1 MPSEVILTVENLSL
15 QLGSKV
21 IFAELNLGVHNGD
34 KIGIVGINGS
44 GKSTLLRLLAGNLEP
59 TTGTIVKRRDLT
71 LGWLPQNEPL
81 PAEETILQ
89 YVLNQNL
96 SRTSVPEE
104 HRYKAMLSL
113 LNLSDWNKPLSLLS
127 GGERRKAGLAKV
139 LAREPDLILLD
150 EPTNHLDLDTI
161 EWLQD
166 YLTKS
171 RKTLL
176 FVSHDRYFLDAVS
189 NRILE
194 IEHSHCYITEGN
206 YTDYVEQKLIRL
218 TDQKRKEI
226 RRQAQL
232 KKELDWLKRGAKA
245 RTSKPKDHINRVQ
258 KLISQSY
265 LISKPELKI
274 SFLMERQGKTIL
286 ELHNIS
292 KSFEGK
298 LLFQNLEHI
307 FQAGE
312 KIGII
317 GPNGCGKTTLLK
329 IIAGEIKPDTGTVKV
344 GVNTRFSFFSQEEEN
359 YNPDLSVFE
368 YLTQYSEVI
377 QTQSGL
383 KLTAKEMLKRFL
395 FDDKMQQQKL
405 ASLSGGELRR
415 LFLLKSLMFG
425 ANFIILDEPT
435 NDLDIQ
441 TLEILED
448 YLDDFKGC
456 LLVVSHDRFFLD
468 RCVEQLFVFEKDG
481 IRKFPGSY
489 SDYLLVRNYQKE
501 EKENKK
507 PTLNITPKSQRQSR
521 GISYKEQRELELL
534 TQEIENLETQIKH
547 LEDSLNSTPT
557 LTHLD
562 YLRISEELES
572 LNMLYQQKLQRW
584 FDLSEK

>member
-534 TQEIENLETQIKH
+534 TQEIENLETQIKN
-547 LEDSLNSTPT
+547 LEDSLNSTSV

>member
-1 MPSEVILTVENLSL
+1 MSSEVILTVENLSL

-71 LGWLPQNEPL
+71 LGWLPQNEPF
-81 PAEETILQ
+81 PSEETILQ

-534 TQEIENLETQIKH
+534 TQEIENLETQIKN

>member
-329 IIAGEIKPDTGTVKV
+329 IIAGEIKPDTGKVKV

-534 TQEIENLETQIKH
+534 TQEIENLETQIKN
-547 LEDSLNSTPT
+547 LEDSLNSNPT

>member
-71 LGWLPQNEPL
+71 LGWLPQNEPF
-81 PAEETILQ
+81 PSEETILQ

>member
-71 LGWLPQNEPL
+71 LGWLPQNEPF

-150 EPTNHLDLDTI
+150 EPTNHLDLATI

-344 GVNTRFSFFSQEEEN
+344 GVNTRFSFFSQEVEN

-521 GISYKEQRELELL
+521 GKSYKEQRELELL
-534 TQEIENLETQIKH
+534 TQEIENLEVQIKN
-547 LEDSLNSTPT
+547 LEDSLNSSPA

-562 YLRISEELES
+562 YLRISKELEN
-572 LNMLYQQKLQRW
+572 LNKLYQQKLQRW
-584 FDLSEK
+584 FELSEK

>member
-1 MPSEVILTVENLSL
+1 MSSEVILTVENLSL

-71 LGWLPQNEPL
+71 LGWLPQNEPF
-81 PAEETILQ
+81 PSEETILQ

>member
-534 TQEIENLETQIKH
+534 TQEIENLETQIKN

>member
-1 MPSEVILTVENLSL
+1 MSSEVILTVENLSL

-71 LGWLPQNEPL
+71 LGWLPQNEPF

-232 KKELDWLKRGAKA
+232 KKELDWLKRGAQA

-534 TQEIENLETQIKH
+534 TQEIENLETQIKN
-547 LEDSLNSTPT
+547 LEDSLNSNPT

>member
-71 LGWLPQNEPL
+71 LGWLPQNEPF
-81 PAEETILQ
+81 PSEETILQ

-521 GISYKEQRELELL
+521 GKSYKEQRELELL
-534 TQEIENLETQIKH
+534 TQEIENLETQIKN

>member
-1 MPSEVILTVENLSL
+1 MSSEVILTVENLSL

>member
-71 LGWLPQNEPL
+71 LGWLPQNEPF
-81 PAEETILQ
+81 PSEETILQ

-344 GVNTRFSFFSQEEEN
+344 GVNTRFSFFSQEVEN

>member
-96 SRTSVPEE
+96 SRTSFPEE

-176 FVSHDRYFLDAVS
+176 FVSHDRYFLDAAS

-448 YLDDFKGC
+448 YLDEFKGC

-507 PTLNITPKSQRQSR
+507 PTLNITTKSQRQSR
-521 GISYKEQRELELL
+521 GISYKEKRELELL
-534 TQEIENLETQIKH
+534 TQEIENLETQIKN

>member
-1 MPSEVILTVENLSL
+1 
-15 QLGSKV
+15 
-21 IFAELNLGVHNGD
+21 
-34 KIGIVGINGS
+34 
-44 GKSTLLRLLAGNLEP
+44 
-59 TTGTIVKRRDLT
+59 
-71 LGWLPQNEPL
+71 
-81 PAEETILQ
+81 
-89 YVLNQNL
+89 
-96 SRTSVPEE
+96 
-104 HRYKAMLSL
+104 MLSL

-312 KIGII
+312 KIGLV
-317 GPNGCGKTTLLK
+317 GRSGAGKSTL
-329 IIAGEIKPDTGTVKV
+329 
-344 GVNTRFSFFSQEEEN
+344 VNLLLRFYDVDGGAILIDNQNISDVTQE
-359 YNPDLSVFE
+359 
-368 YLTQYSEVI
+368 
-377 QTQSGL
+377 
-383 KLTAKEMLKRFL
+383 
-395 FDDKMQQQKL
+395 
-405 ASLSGGELRR
+405 SLRQ
-415 LFLLKSLMFG
+415 G
-425 ANFIILDEPT
+425 AN
-435 NDLDIQ
+435 
-441 TLEILED
+441 
-448 YLDDFKGC
+448 
-456 LLVVSHDRFFLD
+456 
-468 RCVEQLFVFEKDG
+468 
-481 IRKFPGSY
+481 
-489 SDYLLVRNYQKE
+489 
-501 EKENKK
+501 
-507 PTLNITPKSQRQSR
+507 QRRAQSKR
-521 GISYKEQRELELL
+521 AIYP
-534 TQEIENLETQIKH
+534 
-547 LEDSLNSTPT
+547 DS
-557 LTHLD
+557 
-562 YLRISEELES
+562 E
-572 LNMLYQQKLQRW
+572 
-584 FDLSEK
+584 

>member
-1 MPSEVILTVENLSL
+1 MPSEVILTIENLSL

-21 IFAELNLGVHNGD
+21 IFSQLNLGVHSGD

-44 GKSTLLRLLAGNLEP
+44 GKSTLLRLIAGNLEP

-71 LGWLPQNEPL
+71 LGWLPQNQPL
-81 PAEETILQ
+81 PSEETILQ
-89 YVLNQNL
+89 YVVNQNL
-96 SRTSVPEE
+96 TKSSATEE
-104 HRYKAMLSL
+104 HRFKAMLSL
-113 LNLSDWNKPLSLLS
+113 LNLSDWGKPLNLLS

-139 LAREPDLILLD
+139 LASEPDLILLD

-161 EWLQD
+161 EWLED

-171 RKTLL
+171 KKTLI
-176 FVSHDRYFLDAVS
+176 FVSHDRYFLDAIC

-194 IEHSHCYITEGN
+194 IEHSHCYLTEGN
-206 YTDYVEQKLIRL
+206 YSDYVEQKLIRL

-232 KKELDWLKRGAKA
+232 KKELDWLKKGAKA

-265 LISKPELKI
+265 LISNPELKI
-274 SFLMERQGKTIL
+274 SFPRERQGKTIL

-292 KSFEGK
+292 KSFEGQT
-298 LLFQNLEHI
+298 LFQNLEHI
-307 FQAGE
+307 FQANE

-329 IIAGEIKPDTGTVKV
+329 IIAGEIEPDSGTVKI
-344 GVNTRFSFFSQEEEN
+344 GVNTRFSFFRQEDES
-359 YNPDLSVFE
+359 YNPELSVFE

-377 QTQSGL
+377 QTKSGW
-383 KLTAKEMLKRFL
+383 KLTAKEMLKNFL
-395 FDDKMQQQKL
+395 FDEKMQQQKL
-405 ASLSGGELRR
+405 SSLSGGELRR

-448 YLDDFKGC
+448 YLDDFNGC

-481 IRKFPGSY
+481 IRKFPGNY
-489 SDYLLVRNYQKE
+489 SDYLLARDYQKE

-507 PTLNITPKSQRQSR
+507 PSIDTATKTQHKVKGL
-521 GISYKEQRELELL
+521 SYKEQRELELL
-534 TQEIENLETQIKH
+534 TQEIENLEVQIKN
-547 LEDSLNSTPT
+547 LEDSLNSSPA

-562 YLRISEELES
+562 YLRISKELEN
-572 LNMLYQQKLQRW
+572 LNKLYQQKLQRW

>member
-1 MPSEVILTVENLSL
+1 MSSEVILTVENLSL

-521 GISYKEQRELELL
+521 GKSYKEQRELELL
-534 TQEIENLETQIKH
+534 TQEIENLETQIKN

>member
-344 GVNTRFSFFSQEEEN
+344 GVNTRFSFFSQEVEN

-507 PTLNITPKSQRQSR
+507 PTFNIASKSQRQSR

-534 TQEIENLETQIKH
+534 TQEIENLETQIKN

>member
-521 GISYKEQRELELL
+521 GKSYKEQRELELL
-534 TQEIENLETQIKH
+534 TQEIENLETQIKN

>member
-71 LGWLPQNEPL
+71 LGWLPQNEPF
-81 PAEETILQ
+81 PSEETILQ

-329 IIAGEIKPDTGTVKV
+329 IIAGEIKPDTGKVKV

-534 TQEIENLETQIKH
+534 TQEIENLETQIKN

-572 LNMLYQQKLQRW
+572 LNMLYPQKLQRW

>member
-71 LGWLPQNEPL
+71 LGWLPQNEPF

-507 PTLNITPKSQRQSR
+507 PTLNIAPKSQRQSR
-521 GISYKEQRELELL
+521 GKSYKEQRELELL
-534 TQEIENLETQIKH
+534 TQEIENLETQIKN